1 MTLPAIY
8 KCSIYYP
15 KKMSNL
21 MNGVKNKNWWLEV
34 SCNWSYK
41 KTEKI
46 LIVILLLV
54 TLFKGQIEDSFQEKL
69 LYISRYVTGRFS
81 NLKNMSRIRKKTF
94 YLQFCM
100 VLLKVWLVLQNWKEG
115 KNSYGGYPTEFAGL
129 TQNPKKIYQNIKSTD
144 QDEHFSK
151 KIMLS
156 TLKKKRSQKL
166 VWELPDGI
174 CRLNAKS

>member
-21 MNGVKNKNWWLEV
+21 MSGVKNKNWWLKFH
-34 SCNWSYK
+34 SIDLIRKPK
-41 KTEKI
+41 KFSLSFYCLWHSSRGKLKI
-46 LIVILLLV
+46 H
-54 TLFKGQIEDSFQEKL
+54 FKRNC
-69 LYISRYVTGRFS
+69 YISRYVTGRFS